1 MRKILLTMLLAICT
15 LGISA
20 QSANKNEATIVN
32 NIQYK
37 SNKDAYVNE
46 RCKLDIYYEK
56 KQKDCPVVVWF
67 HGGGQ
72 MISHFAYRKM
82 NGIDNLQ
89 PTIDKYAPLFHV
101 RKDAAPL
108 ILITGDRNIELF
120 GRYEENA
127 YMWRMMNLVGRP
139 DTELY
144 EIAGHGHGA
153 MGNPAYHILI
163 QSINKILGKKY
174 EF

>member
-37 SNKDAYVNE
+37 SN
-46 RCKLDIYYEK
+46 
-56 KQKDCPVVVWF
+56 
-67 HGGGQ
+67 
-72 MISHFAYRKM
+72 
-82 NGIDNLQ
+82 
-89 PTIDKYAPLFHV
+89 KYAPLFHV

-139 DTELY
+139 DTKLY